1 MSSGEPAGPEA
12 RRTTLILV
20 TGSRTWTNPVPIWSR
35 LDDLQADLG
44 HLTIIHGACP
54 NGVDLIAH
62 VWAQEQTRLHSA
74 HVREWP
80 FPAEWGQFG
89 KQAGMMRNDEMARL
103 GVDYCLA
110 WIDACNRYD
119 CRKPKPHG
127 SHGASDCVERARK
140 YKVPVVEL
148 VESWTQVAVPDP
160 DLV

>member
-1 MSSGEPAGPEA
+1 MSSTTS
-12 RRTTLILV
+12 RSTTLILV

-62 VWAQEQTRLHSA
+62 VWAQEQMRLNPLR
-74 HVREWP
+74 VREWP
-80 FPAEWGQFG
+80 FPAEWKQFG
-89 KQAGMMRNDEMARL
+89 KPAGYMRNDEMARL
-103 GVDYCLA
+103 GADYCLA
-110 WIDACNRYD
+110 WIDACDRFD

-127 SHGASDCVERARK
+127 SHGASDCVDRARK
-140 YKVPVVEL
+140 YNVPVIEL
-148 VESWTQVAVPDP
+148 VESWTKEAVPNS